1 MQEVSLDILQT
12 IFTADYLPLVRR
24 VVCARARCLRWHE
37 REEMVSVAMLRA
49 WEKFLSGHRA
59 AAHWWRKPLVIA
71 VWAWQYAFQRRYRLK
86 QSDLL
91 STHRRAELG
100 QAPLSEVD
108 HQRSVPAELPW
119 EIPAWVPDQ
128 YRPAALHAMSGGWLA
143 NPTIRA
149 LKRAY
154 RETH

>member
-1 MQEVSLDILQT
+1 MQEAGMDILQN

-37 REEMVSVAMLRA
+37 REELVSVAMLRA

-71 VWAWQYAFQRRYRLK
+71 VWAWQYAFQRWYRLK
-86 QSDLL
+86 QSDVL
-91 STHRRAELG
+91 STHRRAVLG
-100 QAPLSEVD
+100 QVPLSEVD
-108 HQRSVPAELPW
+108 RQRSVPAELPGSPGW
-119 EIPAWVPDQ
+119 IPER
-128 YRPAALHAMSGGWLA
+128 YRAAAEHAMSGGWLA

-149 LKRAY
+149 VQRAY